1 MASIDWTSP
10 HRVHYCSERA
20 RLAERPARTV
30 LYEFLESTRAQ
41 IIARTK
47 AKVSA
52 RAVPRATEAELT
64 QGISLFFDQ
73 LIHTL
78 TASTLNSTPP
88 SDEMGASATKHGN
101 EMLRMGFTVGQVVH
115 VYGDLCRA
123 VTELAFKLDAQITL
137 DEFHTLNRC
146 LDDAVAQA
154 VTEYRRLREQ
164 SLTDQETERM
174 GHLAHELRNRLNTA
188 MLSFGIIK
196 GGTVTIGGGIGV
208 LLDRSLKAMSD
219 LIDRSLAEIGLE
231 ATVQRRETILLAE
244 FIEEMEIAAIIE
256 AKARGHQ
263 LTVEPVEYGVVIDAD
278 RQLLG
283 AAVSNLLQNAFKFTH
298 DPGHVWLRTHA
309 TADLVLIDIEDECG
323 GLPPGRADAL
333 FRPFH
338 QRSTDR
344 SGLGLGLSISRKA
357 VQLNSGEI
365 RVRNLP
371 GRGCIFTVELPRKSG
386 GSLASVGHGLVSARQ
401 SS

>member
-1 MASIDWTSP
+1 
-10 HRVHYCSERA
+10 
-20 RLAERPARTV
+20 V
-30 LYEFLESTRAQ
+30 LYEFLESKRAQ

-47 AKVSA
+47 AKLSA
-52 RAVPRATEAELT
+52 RAVPRVTEAALT
-64 QGISLFFDQ
+64 HGISLFFDQ
-73 LIHTL
+73 LVHTL
-78 TASTLNSTPP
+78 KASTPP
-88 SDEMGASATKHGN
+88 SDEMDASATKHGN
-101 EMLRMGFTVGQVVH
+101 DMLRLGFTVGQVVH
-115 VYGDLCRA
+115 DYGDLCQA
-123 VTELAFKLDAQITL
+123 VTELAFELDAQITL

-146 LDDAVAQA
+146 LDDAIARA
-154 VTEYRRLREQ
+154 VTEYGRLRER
-164 SLTDQETERM
+164 SLANQETERM

-196 GGTVTIGGGIGV
+196 GGTATIGGGIGV
-208 LLDRSLKAMSD
+208 LLDRSLKAMND

-278 RQLLG
+278 RQLLET
-283 AAVSNLLQNAFKFTH
+283 AVSNLLQNAFKFTH

-309 TADLVLIDIEDECG
+309 TADLVSIDIEDECG

-333 FRPFH
+333 FRPFQ

-357 VQLNSGEI
+357 VLLNSGEI

-371 GRGCIFTVELPRKSG
+371 GRGCIFTVELPR
-386 GSLASVGHGLVSARQ
+386 SAGAV
-401 SS
+401 